1 MIGAAIRT
9 RMRARP
15 VGDGRRLAYGG
26 YAYLEYSPCAPY
38 EVRLVQPGPYPIE
51 VMFARDILASALTGE
66 PDGHGEVRARLE
78 YVPAAR
84 HSMVLITVDLPDE
97 LPPEVQLLLIL
108 VRNWS
113 DTSQA
118 TPRAWQSTQYR
129 DMALDFIPANCQ
141 VISSFLAGAAFF
153 RH

>member
-26 YAYLEYSPCAPY
+26 YAYLEYSPGAPY

-51 VMFARDILASALTGE
+51 VAFARDILASALTGE

-84 HSMVLITVDLPDE
+84 HSMVLITVDLPDDQWV
-97 LPPEVQLLLIL
+97 L
-108 VRNWS
+108 
-113 DTSQA
+113 
-118 TPRAWQSTQYR
+118 
-129 DMALDFIPANCQ
+129 ALDDKA
-141 VISSFLAGAAFF
+141 VAGFLRDTASLVPFGQESRFLPDIDAGIEDILRDAA
-153 RH
+153 